1 MPVQKPHGQQPAPH
15 QTEPSANAALGSLL
29 QHRLPGSQVRSE
41 NTQVIAGHAGQQP
54 DILITTPGHAP
65 VVVEAEYLPAYT
77 AESDAEKR
85 LGLSTTVDPRPMEA
99 VVALRYPEAVSQADD
114 LPTTLREAGLSYCIL
129 TEGDAEQPRRRF
141 PDSGWLDGSV
151 DDLADLI
158 RLASVPQRAVDQAAH
173 ALEQGIETVARELD
187 AMAALRP
194 GISADIARLLGMGD
208 LPQTRRMACAI
219 VINAM
224 TFHDRIAGMHPNV
237 RPLHAV
243 CGPHVVNPQ
252 AGVLE
257 AWAHILTINYWPIF
271 AIAKDLVGQLPTR
284 EATGILRL
292 AQQTA
297 GDVAATGVTNAHDL
311 TGRLFQR
318 LIADRK
324 YLATFY
330 TLPASAALLA
340 RLAIAKLDGVDWG
353 SAAAVGSLRV
363 GDFAC
368 GTGALLSAVYEQIA
382 ARHERQG
389 GDLEALHPVMMEDV
403 LYGCDVMPAAI
414 HITSSTLSGAQP
426 NVRYGHSRLYVM
438 PYGRQ
443 QDTYVQA
450 GTAGSDVKIGS
461 LELLESSTQMVLINT
476 TDPALRTGSS
486 GEETSDQV
494 TADIPDEWFDLVVMN
509 PPFTRAT
516 NHEGRHADVTNPVFA
531 AFDADPATQTAMGS
545 RINTM
550 AQGTCYHGNAGIA
563 SAFTALADRKLK
575 PGGVLALV
583 LPLSVA
589 SGLSWQQFRELLA
602 TDYADLTVL
611 SLAANGREMSFSS
624 DTGMAECLVIARKKP
639 VASGEGP
646 AASEKPDSWERGHPA
661 RRQAESLPHL
671 TGHQPPAPGH
681 PSGRATFVSLHRRP
695 QGFAHASAIAKG
707 ITGCDAV
714 RQIEDGPYDGTPLMV
729 GDGPGGKV
737 GNLLTV
743 PNDGNGANWGA
754 VRLLDYS
761 LAQTA
766 WALSDSRLWLPGQPA
781 ALDLKTAPLGEIG
794 RLGLVH
800 RDITGPPP
808 RGPFTKTAPSPTS
821 TYPALWNH
829 NAANETRMVCAPD
842 SQLVVRQG
850 MEAKAAEVWAT
861 ASRAHVNLD
870 FRFNSQPLTAA
881 ITERESIGGRAWPNV
896 TFTDARFDCAFA
908 LWCNSTLGLLLYWW
922 HANKQQPG
930 RGITTIRAVES
941 LPVLDFR
948 TLSDAQLH
956 TAHAIFGEFRELDLQ
971 PAYLAD
977 ADANRALLDRR
988 VLCDLLGFDA
998 ATYDA
1003 VRRLAAKWCAEPSV
1017 HGGKGRHK
1025 R

>member
-1 MPVQKPHGQQPAPH
+1 MPQKPYGQQPVPH
-15 QTEPSANAALGSLL
+15 QTEPNANAALGSLL

-54 DILITTPGHAP
+54 DILITTPGHSP

-77 AESDAEKR
+77 AENDAKKR
-85 LGLSTTVDPRPMEA
+85 LGLSTTVDSRPMEA

-129 TEGDAEQPRRRF
+129 TEGDGEQPARRF

-173 ALEQGIETVARELD
+173 ALEQGIENVARELD

-194 GISADIARLLGMGD
+194 GISAEIARLLGMSD

-219 VINAM
+219 IINAM
-224 TFHDRIAGMHPNV
+224 TFHDRIAGMHQHV
-237 RPLHAV
+237 RPLRTV
-243 CGPHVVNPQ
+243 CGPDVANPQ
-252 AGVLE
+252 ARILE
-257 AWAHILTINYWPIF
+257 AWTHILTINYWPIF
-271 AIAKDLVGQLPTR
+271 AIAKDLVGQLPTH

-292 AQQTA
+292 SQRTA
-297 GDVAATGVTNAHDL
+297 DNVAATGVTNAHDL

-340 RLAIAKLDGVDWG
+340 RLAIAKLEGVDWRR
-353 SAAAVGSLRV
+353 ADAIGSLRV

-368 GTGALLSAVYEQIA
+368 GTGALLSAVYDQIA
-382 ARHERQG
+382 ARHEREG
-389 GDLEALHPVMMEDV
+389 GNLEALHPVIMEEV

-414 HITSSTLSGAQP
+414 HITSSTLSGARP

-450 GTAGSDVKIGS
+450 RAGASEVKIGS
-461 LELLESSTQMVLINT
+461 LELLESSSQMVLINT

-486 GEETSDQV
+486 GEETSDQI
-494 TADIPDEWFDLVVMN
+494 TADIPDEWFDLVIMN
-509 PPFTRAT
+509 PPFTRNT
-516 NHEGRHADVTNPVFA
+516 TREGAYADTINAAFA
-531 AFDADPATQTAMGS
+531 AFGASEADQRQMATRMAMLKE
-545 RINTM
+545 N
-550 AQGTCYHGNAGIA
+550 TCYHGNAGLA
-563 SAFTALADRKLK
+563 SAFAALGDRKLK

-589 SGLSWQQFRELLA
+589 SGLSWQRFRELLA
-602 TDYADLTVL
+602 TGYTDLTVL
-611 SLAANGREMSFSS
+611 SLAASGRDMSFSS
-624 DTGMAECLVIARKKP
+624 DTGMAECLVIARKRR
-639 VASGEGP
+639 
-646 AASEKPDSWERGHPA
+646 PDEA
-661 RRQAESLPHL
+661 QA
-671 TGHQPPAPGH
+671 Q
-681 PSGRATFVSLHRRP
+681 RAMFVSLHRRP

-714 RQIEDGPYDGTPLMV
+714 RQIEDGPYDGTPLMI
-729 GDGPGGKV
+729 GDDPGGRI

-743 PNDGNGANWGA
+743 PNDGSGENWGA

-766 WALSDSRLWLPGQPA
+766 YALSHSRLWLPGQST
-781 ALDLKTAPLGEIG
+781 ALELKTDFLDAVG
-794 RLGLVH
+794 RLGMYHL
-800 RDITGPPP
+800 DITGPPL
-808 RGPFTKTAPSPTS
+808 RGPFTKTTPSPTA

-829 NAANETRMVCAPD
+829 NAVNETRMVCTPD
-842 SQLVVRQG
+842 SQLLVRRG

-861 ASRAHVNLD
+861 ASRAHINLD

-881 ITERESIGGRAWPNV
+881 ITEQQSIGGRAWPNV
-896 TFTDARFDCAFA
+896 MFTDARFDYLFA
-908 LWCNSTLGLLLYWW
+908 LWCNSTLGLLSYWW

-948 TLSDAQLH
+948 TLSDAQLR
-956 TAHAIFGEFRELDLQ
+956 TAQAIFDEFRELGLK

-988 VLCDLLGFDA
+988 VVCDLLGFDED
-998 ATYDA
+998 TYGA

-1017 HGGKGRHK
+1017 HGGKK
-1025 R
+1025 RPGTG